1 MLASQT
7 GLKVSDFAL
16 MLELNKRTEQV
27 AHLKEVGYIFILEL
41 PSRYIRWFSSP
52 PTECSKA
59 VCLTDLPTGSYI
71 IAPIYICSEMSAG
84 LRCYTLNNSIEHEL

>member
-27 AHLKEVGYIFILEL
+27 AHLKEVSSNFTLEPL
-41 PSRYIRWFSSP
+41 SRFIRWFSSP
-52 PTECSKA
+52 HTACSKA
-59 VCLTDLPTGSYI
+59 VCLTDLPTGSFI

-84 LRCYTLNNSIEHEL
+84 L

>member
-27 AHLKEVGYIFILEL
+27 AHLKEVSNNFSLEL
-41 PSRYIRWFSSP
+41 LSCITRWSSSP
-52 PTECSKA
+52 PTGCSKE

-84 LRCYTLNNSIEHEL
+84 L

>member
-27 AHLKEVGYIFILEL
+27 AHLKEVSYNFRLEL
-41 PSRYIRWFSSP
+41 LSCLIRWFSSP

-59 VCLTDLPTGSYI
+59 VCLTDLPTGSFI

-84 LRCYTLNNSIEHEL
+84 LQCYTINNSIEHEF